1 MTSLVVKM
9 DELAEEMVG
18 MSESLQKTAMQH
30 DDETKFLRAIQLH
43 IVALQMREWL
53 INVKRD
59 DSAI

>member
-1 MTSLVVKM
+1 MIS
-9 DELAEEMVG
+9 

-59 DSAI
+59 DGKI